1 MILDAA
7 ARAELQAD
15 LARLADGD
23 RAAFDPVFARLWP
36 LLRAFAAR
44 HLPAADAE
52 DAAQRALLR
61 LFERAS
67 EFDPGRDA
75 LAWALGVAAWE
86 IRTLRRR
93 AWRRREVPER
103 PEPEGRAEP
112 RLDAASPE
120 EVVIADELAAALGA
134 TLATLRPPDVEALL
148 RYAHDERVAGAGFRK
163 RLQRARERMR
173 AAWRQRHG

>member
-7 ARAELQAD
+7 ARAELQGD

-36 LLRAFAAR
+36 VLRDFARR

-86 IRTLRRR
+86 IRTVRRR
-93 AWRRREVPER
+93 AWRRRET
-103 PEPEGRAEP
+103 PEPAAGGEL
-112 RLDAASPE
+112 RLEAASPE
-120 EVVIADELAAALGA
+120 EAAIAADLAAALGQ
-134 TLATLRPPDVEALL
+134 TLATLRPGDVEALL
-148 RYAHDERVAGAGFRK
+148 RYAHDEREAGAGFRK

-173 AAWRQRHG
+173 EAWRQRHG